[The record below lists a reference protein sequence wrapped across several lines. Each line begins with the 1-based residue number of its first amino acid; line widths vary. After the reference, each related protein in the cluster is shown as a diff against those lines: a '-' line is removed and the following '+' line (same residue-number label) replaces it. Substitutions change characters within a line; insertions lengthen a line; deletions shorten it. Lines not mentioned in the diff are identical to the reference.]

1 MKSDA
6 QPQDGGAIAS
16 TDLFV
21 PLRREWFEAFE
32 KGHKTFEYRP
42 YGPRWNERTCAIG
55 RRVTLSLGYGKQ
67 RRLRGTIVSFE
78 RSEDVTRTTAW
89 QSCYGGKGYTHAA
102 KIGVRLDGTNNKT
115 HRQP

>member
-1 MKSDA
+1 M
-6 QPQDGGAIAS
+6 S
-16 TDLFV
+16 TQTVTAPTVGSSALFV

-55 RRVTLSLGYGKQ
+55 RRVTLSLGYGKH
-67 RRLRGTIVSFE
+67 RRLHGTIVSFE
-78 RSEDVTRTTAW
+78 RSEDVTRTSAW

-102 KIGVRLDGTNNKT
+102 KIGVRLDGPND
-115 HRQP
+115 QAEP